1 VFDVRTAVLCSLFP
15 ILALT
20 ATAGGA
26 EDKPRP
32 AQDRPVLV
40 QPVHFE
46 SRTPD
51 RSFVAVVRPRI
62 ETDLGFRIAGK
73 VSRRLVEVGQSV
85 AAGQELADLD
95 PTDLVLQREQ
105 AEAELRAAVSS
116 LTQTAADEKRLS
128 DLKARGW
135 TPDATYDKQRTA
147 LAEAQARRDRAERSV
162 VLARNALTYATLRAD
177 TDGIVTAVQVE
188 PGQVVAAGTPAI
200 RLARGGEKEAVVAIP
215 ENLVGRIREA
225 QATVSLWS
233 RPDTSWPAV
242 LRELAPAA
250 DPVSRTYTAR
260 FSIPKAD
267 DEVKLGMTATVTV
280 MDAAHDRIAR
290 LPLSALFS
298 QGAGPGLWVV
308 DPATGSLTLKP
319 VEVAGYTGRQ
329 VLVRSGVTEG
339 ELVVTLGVQ
348 KLDPAVKVR
357 IVQSL
362 GL

>member
-20 ATAGGA
+20 ATAGAA

-177 TDGIVTAVQVE
+177 TDGIVCLSATK
-188 PGQVVAAGTPAI
+188 
-200 RLARGGEKEAVVAIP
+200 GE
-215 ENLVGRIREA
+215 
-225 QATVSLWS
+225 
-233 RPDTSWPAV
+233 
-242 LRELAPAA
+242 APAA
-250 DPVSRTYTAR
+250 ERLRSLLAQALGSFDLQQLLATADPKGSKSETLDEWLRDEFFEQHAKLFHHRPFLWHIWDGRKDGFSAIVNYHKLDQATLQKLTYTYLGNWIHTQESDA
-260 FSIPKAD
+260 KAD
-267 DEVKLGMTATVTV
+267 KPGAAERLG
-280 MDAAHDRIAR
+280 AAQA
-290 LPLSALFS
+290 P
-298 QGAGPGLWVV
+298 
-308 DPATGSLTLKP
+308 
-319 VEVAGYTGRQ
+319 
-329 VLVRSGVTEG
+329 
-339 ELVVTLGVQ
+339 
-348 KLDPAVKVR
+348 
-357 IVQSL
+357 
-362 GL
+362 